1 MSKKLIIL
9 VILSFVL
16 IVLLP
21 FSVLAEENEEDLYS
35 GKEFRNPFVE
45 SPVVQAER
53 EAEDRP
59 AEAVITFADIRRE
72 VPFNLDGIISSGT
85 DRIALINT
93 GDRVELIRGYYSQ
106 DGYELISIERDS
118 VIVRN
123 RGFRFRLKI
132 GGEVDER

>member
-1 MSKKLIIL
+1 MSKKVIIL
-9 VILSFVL
+9 LLLSFVL
-16 IVLLP
+16 IFILP

>member
-1 MSKKLIIL
+1 MNKKIIIL

-16 IVLLP
+16 IFSLP
-21 FSVLAEENEEDLYS
+21 FSVLAEENEKDLYS

-45 SPVVQAER
+45 SPVIQVER
-53 EAEDRP
+53 EAEERP
-59 AEAVITFADIRRE
+59 AEPVITFADIRRE
-72 VPFNLDGIISSGT
+72 LPFNLDGIISSGT
-85 DRIALINT
+85 DRIALIDV
-93 GDRVELIRGYYSQ
+93 GDRVELVRGYYSK

>member
-1 MSKKLIIL
+1 MSRKVIIL
-9 VILSFVL
+9 IFLSFVL

-21 FSVLAEENEEDLYS
+21 VSVLAEENEEDLYS

-45 SPVVQAER
+45 APVVQAER
-53 EAEDRP
+53 EAEERP
-59 AEAVITFADIRRE
+59 AEPVITFADIRRE
-72 VPFNLDGIISSGT
+72 LPFNLDGIISSGT
-85 DRIALINT
+85 DRIALIDI
-93 GDRVELIRGYYSQ
+93 GDRVELVRGYYSK
-106 DGYELISIERDS
+106 DGYELLSIERDS